1 MIIFF
6 YIEFYSIGKH
16 QDIEMDSK
24 KCVFQLWVASERL
37 KDEKKKYVLHARTL

>member
-24 KCVFQLWVASERL
+24 KMCVSKAQG
-37 KDEKKKYVLHARTL
+37 